1 MVPLVGCSNLLGIQ
15 DPSTGSGSG
24 TDSGTGS
31 DASVDAPPSGTYL
44 RFSAGSDIKLATRQR
59 ARLHVVLMHNADVVR
74 DVSADAG
81 LTITGANAIA
91 SGAVAQGLV
100 SVDGLSAGA
109 VTLLA
114 HYSGADDGMLNV
126 AVAAAPCTP
135 VVNEFQTGSGA
146 DPAIEFIEIYDP
158 CTDAT
163 FVVDGWKLG
172 YRAFDNVGAADSS
185 TLTALTGSMT
195 FGQFRVYGSMAYA
208 GPVELGSTRWGS
220 ALQQMSAGIALE
232 DMAGTPKSKV
242 AYGKVS
248 ASHPFIDGNPA
259 PMMIN
264 DKFGARGP
272 FEGNDS
278 GDASKDFTL
287 VGTATPGA
295 ANNP

>member
-126 AVAAAPCTP
+126 AVAA
-135 VVNEFQTGSGA
+135 
-146 DPAIEFIEIYDP
+146 
-158 CTDAT
+158 
-163 FVVDGWKLG
+163 
-172 YRAFDNVGAADSS
+172 
-185 TLTALTGSMT
+185 
-195 FGQFRVYGSMAYA
+195 
-208 GPVELGSTRWGS
+208 
-220 ALQQMSAGIALE
+220 
-232 DMAGTPKSKV
+232 
-242 AYGKVS
+242 
-248 ASHPFIDGNPA
+248 
-259 PMMIN
+259 
-264 DKFGARGP
+264 
-272 FEGNDS
+272 
-278 GDASKDFTL
+278 
-287 VGTATPGA
+287 
-295 ANNP
+295 